1 MSADTPADQ
10 HARRYTIAGQ
20 PLTASPLAPGL
31 HVTATPIGN
40 LGDVT
45 LRALATLAGADR
57 ILCEDTRITRR
68 LLAHYGISTPLS
80 AYHEHNAARA
90 RPGILARLGAG
101 EAIALVSDA
110 GTPLIS
116 DPGFKLVREA
126 RAAGVPVV
134 AVPGPSAAL
143 AALSIAGLPSDRFLF
158 AGFLPARGGERR
170 RALQRL
176 MAADAS
182 LVLYEAPQRLAGLLA
197 LIIEIGAGREVAV
210 ARELTKRFEEVMS
223 GTPEELRERLEERGG
238 VKGEVTVVIAPPS
251 AEENAPDQAAVDE
264 ALRAAL
270 AERSTGQAAAEV
282 ARAYG
287 LPRRTVYARALAL
300 KNGDEE

>member
-20 PLTASPLAPGL
+20 PLTASSLAPGL

-197 LIIEIGAGREVAV
+197 LITEIGAGREVAV

-251 AEENAPDQAAVDE
+251 AEESAPDQAAVDE